1 MAIYNQRFTI
11 NDPRSSSH
19 HPEQHKPQGANLNL
33 DELRA
38 LLQLTTVPGIGPTRI
53 RALVGHFHSAQAALS
68 ASVSALSQVS
78 GIDRTLAENILQHGD
93 ADFAARQLEILA
105 QRNARLL
112 TYWDED
118 YPTLLKKIPD
128 PPALLYMAGELP
140 SSEQS
145 LLAVVGTRAPTQYG
159 KLVVEKLTA
168 ELAARGF
175 TIVSGLARGIDTIAH
190 RTALKSG
197 GRTLAVLGSGLD
209 VMYPAENEKLA
220 QEIVTSGAVLSEY
233 PFGAKPD
240 AVNFPR
246 RNRIISGLSLGVLVI
261 EAGLE
266 SGAMITANLA
276 LEHNREV
283 FAVPGS
289 IMSMKSAGPHQLI
302 REGAKLVHSVD
313 DVLEELLGQLD
324 FFGRQRTE
332 EKPAPEL
339 EEKSKRIYDLLSH
352 EGLHI
357 DELIRKTG
365 LSSAEMMTL
374 LLELEFKNLVKQL
387 PGKFFVKS

>member
-1 MAIYNQRFTI
+1 LGVVAI
-11 NDPRSSSH
+11 NDLLFTSDVNP
-19 HPEQHKPQGANLNL
+19 KGVNLNL
-33 DELRA
+33 DELQA

-53 RALVGHFHSAQAALS
+53 RALVAHFHSAQAVCSATAAALCE
-68 ASVSALSQVS
+68 VS
-78 GIDRTLAENILQHGD
+78 GIERTLAENIRENFD
-93 ADFAARQLEILA
+93 RAFAAQQLEILS
-105 QRNARLL
+105 QRNTCFL
-112 TYWDED
+112 TYWDDD
-118 YPTLLKKIPD
+118 YPALLKKIHD
-128 PPALLYMAGELP
+128 PPVLLYVEGELF
-140 SSEQS
+140 SADENV
-145 LLAVVGTRAPTQYG
+145 LAIVGTRAPTQYG
-159 KLVVEKLTA
+159 KMVAEKLTA

-175 TIVSGLARGIDTIAH
+175 TIVSGLARGIDSLAH

-209 VMYPAENEKLA
+209 VMYPAENENLA
-220 QEIVTSGAVLSEY
+220 KEIAAHGAVISEY

-246 RNRIISGLSLGVLVI
+246 RNRIISGLALGVLII

-289 IMSMKSAGPHQLI
+289 ILSMKSAGPHQLI

-313 DVLEELLGQLD
+313 DVLEELMGQLD
-324 FFGRQRTE
+324 FFGRQRAE
-332 EKPAPEL
+332 ERPVPEL
-339 EEKSKRIYDLLSH
+339 DEKSMRVYQMLSH
-352 EGLHI
+352 EGVQI
-357 DELIRKTG
+357 DELIRKSG
-365 LSSAEMMTL
+365 LSSSEVMTL

-387 PGKFFVKS
+387 PGKFFVKM

>member
-1 MAIYNQRFTI
+1 MY
-11 NDPRSSSH
+11 
-19 HPEQHKPQGANLNL
+19 L
-33 DELRA
+33 DEIRA
-38 LLQLTTVPGIGPTRI
+38 LLQLTTVPGIGSTRI
-53 RALVGHFHSAQAALS
+53 RALVAHFHSAQAVIS
-68 ASVSALSQVS
+68 ASISALSQVS
-78 GIDRTLAENILQHGD
+78 GIDRTLAENILQQRD
-93 ADFAARQLEILA
+93 AAFVERQLEILA

-112 TYWDED
+112 TYWDDD
-118 YPTLLKKIPD
+118 YPVLLKKIPD
-128 PPALLYMAGELP
+128 PPALLYVEGEISP
-140 SSEQS
+140 GDKN
-145 LLAVVGTRAPTQYG
+145 LLAIVGTRAPTQYG
-159 KLVVEKLTA
+159 KLVAEKLSS

-197 GRTLAVLGSGLD
+197 GRTIAVLGSGLD

-220 QEIVTSGAVLSEY
+220 REIMANGAVLSEY
-233 PFGAKPD
+233 AFGAKPD

-302 REGAKLVHSVD
+302 REGAKLVHSID

-324 FFGRQRTE
+324 FFGKPRAE
-332 EKPAPEL
+332 EKPMPEL
-339 EEKSKRIYDLLSH
+339 DEKSKRVYELLSH
-352 EGLHI
+352 EGMHI

-365 LSSAEMMTL
+365 LSSSEMMTL
-374 LLELEFKNLVKQL
+374 LLELEFKNVVKQL

>member
-1 MAIYNQRFTI
+1 M
-11 NDPRSSSH
+11 
-19 HPEQHKPQGANLNL
+19 NL
-33 DELRA
+33 EALRA

-53 RALVGHFHSAQAALS
+53 RALVAHFHSAPDALS
-68 ASVSALSQVS
+68 ASMNALCQVP
-78 GIDRTLAENILQHGD
+78 GIERVLAENIRAHGD
-93 ADFAARQLEILA
+93 HTFAERQLELLA
-105 QRNARLL
+105 RRGTRLL

-118 YPTLLKKIPD
+118 YPALLKKIPD
-128 PPALLYMAGELP
+128 PPVLLYVEGALA
-140 SSEQS
+140 SSNEN
-145 LLAVVGTRAPTQYG
+145 LLAIVGTRAPTQYG
-159 KLVVEKLTA
+159 KMVAEKLSG

-220 QEIVTSGAVLSEY
+220 REISEHGAIISEY

-240 AVNFPR
+240 AANFPR

-261 EAGLE
+261 EAGVE

-289 IMSMKSAGPHQLI
+289 IMSMKSAGPHRLI
-302 REGAKLVHSVD
+302 SEGAKLVQNVEN
-313 DVLEELLGQLD
+313 VLEELLGQLD
-324 FFGRQRTE
+324 FFG
-332 EKPAPEL
+332 KPRSEDRPLPEL
-339 EEKSKRIYDLLSH
+339 EPKSKRIYDLLSH
-352 EGLHI
+352 EAMHI
-357 DELIRKTG
+357 DELIRKTE
-365 LSSAEMMTL
+365 LSSSEAMTL
-374 LLELEFKNLVKQL
+374 LLELEFKNLVQQL
-387 PGKFFVKS
+387 PGKFFVRM